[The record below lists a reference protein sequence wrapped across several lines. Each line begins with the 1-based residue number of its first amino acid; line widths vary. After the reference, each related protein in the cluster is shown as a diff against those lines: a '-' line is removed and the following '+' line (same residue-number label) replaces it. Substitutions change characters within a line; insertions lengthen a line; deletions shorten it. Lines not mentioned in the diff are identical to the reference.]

1 MGETA
6 TLPAP
11 AAPRHDEW
19 RDRRWRLTG
28 LALVV
33 VWVAVVVAALL
44 VAEKQQTLTD
54 LEQSL
59 ANGSVSDVELT
70 QPDYDAGPRIPVVLR
85 WREHGLRRW
94 ADVTVRPAE
103 TAPASRPD
111 VITGDPVVHLE
122 RLGAD
127 VTTTLGSPA
136 DIPVRSSWSLR
147 GVGWTGPGWFGGL
160 VLGAWVA
167 SFLTLGFGPEPWRAT
182 RWGWGWFVLLAGP
195 FGAMAY
201 VLLGGPLG
209 LPRPR
214 NPHRRLTGGWAFL
227 LAFVLLGGSQ
237 AG

>member
-1 MGETA
+1 MGETT

-11 AAPRHDEW
+11 PAPRHDEW
-19 RDRRWRLTG
+19 LDRRWRLTG

-33 VWVAVVVAALL
+33 AWVAVVVAALL

-59 ANGSVSDVELT
+59 ANGSVSDVELV

-94 ADVTVRPAE
+94 ADVTVRPGE
-103 TAPASRPD
+103 TSPASRPD
-111 VITGDPVVHLE
+111 VISGDPVAHLE
-122 RLGAD
+122 GLGAH
-127 VTTTLGSPA
+127 VRTSLGSPA
-136 DIPVRSSWSLR
+136 DIPVRSSWSWR
-147 GVGWTGPGWFGGL
+147 GGGWTGPGSFGAL

-167 SFLTLGFGPEPWRAT
+167 SFLTLGLGPEPWRAT
-182 RWGWGWFVLLAGP
+182 RWGWGWFVLLGGP

-214 NPHRRLTGGWAFL
+214 HPHRRLTGGWAFL
-227 LAFVLLGGSQ
+227 LASALLGGSQ